1 MRHCVTF
8 FALALAAAPLCAQ
21 HRSGSPPT
29 APARPP
35 VAVST
40 GLGPIQFA
48 AVDYGVPAPQ
58 SLTRQMRSD
67 DDRTRAAALSAVGV
81 PGQYLQHGRA
91 PMPRSI
97 ALDFVQLG
105 PDDDLDAILTL
116 EMDQHI
122 VSAILI
128 PDGDNWRRIATVFVA
143 DPFSDPTNTV
153 STFVRTDRSLLAHGR
168 YSATFRATA
177 FDGHGS
183 MTENQ
188 AQLMVI
194 NKRAVIT
201 TSFVSAARDC
211 SAASTTTGRATAAA
225 GCNVVIRY
233 LESDTAD
240 PLKHFTLVSASGH
253 LSTHEATGQ
262 LGSDPIFIAS
272 HVRNFSC
279 QPFVFSDQSLHF
291 EPSGNSAPCPAK

>member
-1 MRHCVTF
+1 V
-8 FALALAAAPLCAQ
+8 
-21 HRSGSPPT
+21 GS
-29 APARPP
+29 
-35 VAVST
+35 
-40 GLGPIQFA
+40 
-48 AVDYGVPAPQ
+48 
-58 SLTRQMRSD
+58 
-67 DDRTRAAALSAVGV
+67 
-81 PGQYLQHGRA
+81 PGQYFQHGRA

-97 ALDFVQLG
+97 ELSFVQLG
-105 PDDDLDAILTL
+105 PDDDLDAILTIEL
-116 EMDQHI
+116 DQHI

-128 PDGDNWRRIATVFVA
+128 PDGDNWRRIATVLVA

-153 STFVRTDRSLLAHGR
+153 STFVRMDRSLLAHGR

-183 MTENQ
+183 MTENE

-194 NKRAVIT
+194 NKHAVIT

-211 SAASTTTGRATAAA
+211 SATPATTGKAAVAT

-253 LSTHEATGQ
+253 LNTHDATGQ
-262 LGSDPIFIAS
+262 LGSDPVFVAS

-279 QPFVFSDQSLHF
+279 QPFVFSDQTLHF
-291 EPSGNSAPCPAK
+291 EPSGNSVPCPAK